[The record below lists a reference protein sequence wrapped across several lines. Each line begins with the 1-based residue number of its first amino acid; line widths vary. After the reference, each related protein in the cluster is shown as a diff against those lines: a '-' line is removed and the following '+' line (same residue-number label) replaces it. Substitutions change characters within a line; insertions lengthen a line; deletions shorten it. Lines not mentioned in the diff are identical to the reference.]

1 MSVKVALIT
10 GSSRGIGLGL
20 VKEYVLNGYKV
31 VATAR
36 SPESATELQTFLQEH
51 GQPKALPLDISSQSS
66 IQSCKEL
73 VAKQGA
79 VIDILINNAGISNK
93 NHPGKSQC
101 LKITQNVAFEFFNL
115 GIFHLFCP
123 TKIDQSGNTV

>member
-36 SPESATELQTFLQEH
+36 SPDTATELQAFLQEH
-51 GQPKALPLDISSQSS
+51 GQPTALPLDVSSLSS

-73 VAKQGA
+73 VANQTEG
-79 VIDILINNAGISNK
+79 VIDILVNNAGISNK
-93 NHPGKSQC
+93 NHPGK
-101 LKITQNVAFEFFNL
+101 
-115 GIFHLFCP
+115 
-123 TKIDQSGNTV
+123 